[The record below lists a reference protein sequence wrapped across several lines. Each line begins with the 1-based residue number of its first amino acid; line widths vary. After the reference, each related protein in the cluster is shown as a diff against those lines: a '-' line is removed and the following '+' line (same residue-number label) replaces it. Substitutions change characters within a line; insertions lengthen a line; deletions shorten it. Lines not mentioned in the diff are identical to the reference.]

1 MVDRNDIDALLIG
14 SLYGELSSADE
25 ARLKAHLESHPADR
39 TALDGLTCTRDA
51 VRASRIFDVQVEPPQ
66 SVSALLLQEAARRA
80 PRESAREGWFV
91 RLRRSFL
98 MSPAMAAAAM
108 LVLVIGVAGTLY
120 LREGD
125 HFAQPE
131 IAAPEGSTGGAG
143 HATQAE
149 GAFGS
154 AAPAPAAPTTSPP
167 VAAEEADKA
176 AQAPG
181 AAADTARAKLAQD
194 ARRDADG
201 SYRVGLADEGGRGGD
216 AVEQPKKA
224 EVAQLPKPEPRPAPE
239 PKRDEQAKV
248 ARQAGPGA
256 LLEVTTPRAAPKDLD
271 DEARSQKL
279 AVKGRAQ
286 IEDARPAEAP
296 MAEPA
301 IAAAKPAAP
310 ATRALDAAAPA
321 TAGATAGIAR
331 APGAAAGG
339 GAAGAVG
346 GAYGG
351 EEKSVASD
359 GELAWAREQH
369 TRLIGQVRAGHC
381 TEAAGIAVALSSRA
395 PGYYQQNVENDRS
408 VKTCLPYITAER
420 ERAAERARARAA
432 TVRGNYEPAA
442 TAQKQAAS
450 KKAAPAKPAAADR
463 AEPAKAA
470 PATTQTQTK

>member
-39 TALDGLTCTRDA
+39 TALDGMVRTRDA
-51 VRASRIFDVQVEPPQ
+51 VRASRIFEVQAEPPQ

-80 PRESAREGWFV
+80 PRESASEGWFA

-108 LVLVIGVAGTLY
+108 LILVIGVASTIY
-120 LREGD
+120 VRKGD
-125 HFAQPE
+125 HFAAPQV
-131 IAAPEGSTGGAG
+131 AATEGSTAG
-143 HATQAE
+143 TGNAALSE

-154 AAPAPAAPTTSPP
+154 AAAPAPAAPTTIPSAA
-167 VAAEEADKA
+167 VAGAPEEADKA
-176 AQAPG
+176 ADP
-181 AAADTARAKLAQD
+181 ARAQEAEG

-201 SYRVGLADEGGRGGD
+201 YRVGLADEGGRGGD
-216 AVEQPKKA
+216 ALALQKRSA
-224 EVAQLPKPEPRPAPE
+224 QVAQLPKPEPRPAPE
-239 PKRDEQAKV
+239 PKRDEKAKV
-248 ARQAGPGA
+248 ARSAGPGA
-256 LLEVTTPRAAPKDLD
+256 LLEVTTPRQAPKDLD
-271 DEARSQKL
+271 EERPQK
-279 AVKGRAQ
+279 AIAKGRAVD
-286 IEDARPAEAP
+286 DAKPTEAP

-301 IAAAKPAAP
+301 VAAAKPPAPTTRAPEAAP
-310 ATRALDAAAPA
+310 TAPAAASAPQ
-321 TAGATAGIAR
+321 GIAR
-331 APGAAAGG
+331 ASGAGAGAGTAGG
-339 GAAGAVG
+339 AG

-351 EEKSVASD
+351 DAEKLAASD

-381 TEAAGIAVALSSRA
+381 TEAAGTAVALSSRV

-408 VKTCLPYITAER
+408 VKSCLPYITAER

-442 TAQKQAAS
+442 TAPKQAAS
-450 KKAAPAKPAAADR
+450 KKAAPAKPAATDR

-470 PATTQTQTK
+470 PTTTQAK